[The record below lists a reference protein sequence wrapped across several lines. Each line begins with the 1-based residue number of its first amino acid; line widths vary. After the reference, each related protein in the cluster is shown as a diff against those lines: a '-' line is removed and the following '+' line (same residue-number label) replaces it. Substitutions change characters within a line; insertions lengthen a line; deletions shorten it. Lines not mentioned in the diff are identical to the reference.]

1 MKYVLLEFD
10 SDEDA
15 DAFAGTM
22 QTVTEEPTQTIRVK
36 GIFKKPSQ
44 FCGCPSVA
52 KEPKSVRGVKWGWWI
67 HAACGKPRKGQWQHP
82 RNLLDPADIPPQERN
97 MFLGVVEGGPKYG
110 RTGSWKPEG
119 L

>member
-10 SDEDA
+10 SDDDA
-15 DAFAGTM
+15 DAFASTM
-22 QTVTEEPTQTIRVK
+22 QSVMEEPTQTIRVK

-44 FCGCPSVA
+44 FCTCLKPGD
-52 KEPKSVRGVKWGWWI
+52 KSVRGQKWGWWI
-67 HAACGKPRKGQWQHP
+67 HRDCGKPQKGQWQHP
-82 RNLLDPADIPPQERN
+82 RNLLDPVDIPPQERN